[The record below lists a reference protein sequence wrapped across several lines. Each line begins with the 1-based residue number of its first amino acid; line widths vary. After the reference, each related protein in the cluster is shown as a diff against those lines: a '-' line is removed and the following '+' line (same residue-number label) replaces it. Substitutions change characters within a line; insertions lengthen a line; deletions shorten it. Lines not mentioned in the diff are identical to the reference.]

1 MVDNPNPDELFA
13 TDAYLRTAEATVSAA
28 DGDRVT
34 LDRTVFYPGGGGQPA
49 DRGTITWDPADGGTG
64 RADVVGVGRS
74 AGRIQHQ
81 LAVAD
86 PEAAPPVGTA
96 VHLDLDWD
104 RRHLLMRTH
113 TALHIL
119 CGVIWEDFGVAVTGG
134 NMEPGRGRL
143 DFALDAVTAE
153 LGAAIQRRLNE
164 EVERAH
170 DIVVEFVDR
179 TAGDLD
185 PALIR
190 TKADLIPASIN
201 PLRVI
206 DIVGLDRQ
214 ADGGTHVAATT
225 EVGRIEVTKT
235 ENKGKDNKRI
245 RLAIHDAWPE

>member
-1 MVDNPNPDELFA
+1 MARDPAPHELFS
-13 TDAYLRTAEATVSAA
+13 TDAYLRTAEATVRSI
-28 DGDRVT
+28 DGSRVV
-34 LDRTVFYPGGGGQPA
+34 LDRTLFYPGGGGQPA
-49 DRGTITWDPADGGTG
+49 DRGVITWDAADGGQGHAAVT
-64 RADVVGVGRS
+64 GVGRRS
-74 AGRIQHQ
+74 GVIHHE

-86 PEAAPPVGTA
+86 IDAAPPPGTA
-96 VHLDLDWD
+96 VHLELDWD
-104 RRHLLMRTH
+104 RRYRLMRTH

-134 NMEPGRGRL
+134 NMEPGKGRL
-143 DFALDAVTAE
+143 DFALDAVTSE

-164 EVERAH
+164 EVARAH
-170 DIVVEFVDR
+170 EIVVEFVDR
-179 TAGDLD
+179 TQGELD

-214 ADGGTHVAATT
+214 ADGGTHVARTT

-235 ENKGKDNKRI
+235 ENKGRDNKRI
-245 RLAIHDAWPE
+245 RLAVHDD

>member
-1 MVDNPNPDELFA
+1 MVDNPSPDELFA
-13 TDAYLRTAEATVSAA
+13 TDAYLRTAEATVTAI
-28 DGDRVT
+28 DGDRFI

-49 DRGTITWDPADGGTG
+49 DRGDITWDEADGGVG
-64 RADVVGVGRS
+64 RADVVGVGR
-74 AGRIQHQ
+74 ANGRIQHQ
-81 LAVAD
+81 LALPD
-86 PEAAPPVGTA
+86 PDAGPPRDTQVR
-96 VHLDLDWD
+96 LDLDWD

-134 NMEPGRGRL
+134 NMEPGKGRL

-153 LGAAIQRRLNE
+153 LGAAIERRLNE

-235 ENKGKDNKRI
+235 ENKGRDNKRI
-245 RLAIHDAWPE
+245 RLAIRDAGPA

>member
-1 MVDNPNPDELFA
+1 MVDNPTPDELFA
-13 TDAYLRTAEATVSAA
+13 TDAYLRTAEATITAV
-28 DGDRVT
+28 DGDRIT
-34 LDRTVFYPGGGGQPA
+34 LDRTLFYPGGGGQPA
-49 DRGTITWDPADGGTG
+49 DRGTITWDSADGGTG
-64 RADVVGVGRS
+64 RAEVVGVGRS
-74 AGRIQHQ
+74 SGRIHHQ
-81 LAVAD
+81 LGVEDPDAVA
-86 PEAAPPVGTA
+86 PVGTA

-153 LGAAIQRRLNE
+153 LGAAIERRLNE

-179 TAGDLD
+179 TVGDLD

-225 EVGRIEVTKT
+225 EVGRIEVTRT
-235 ENKGKDNKRI
+235 ENKGRDNKRI
-245 RLAIHDAWPE
+245 RLAIHDV